1 MDPAAL
7 KANPLSGHL
16 CISLFTVLF
25 LKVEIMD
32 KENENAALEATVE
45 MIVANVIRGA
55 TDKFLALQKKG
66 KGSVLALFAMS

>member
-16 CISLFTVLF
+16 CVSLFTFLF
-25 LKVEIMD
+25 LKVETMD
-32 KENENAALEATVE
+32 KENENAALEETVG

-55 TDKFLALQKKG
+55 TEQFLDLQKKG